1 MKLAFLILIFIS
13 IGCKVSQ
20 NQSSLEIYQDKK
32 YSVEK
37 IDSVNNYYLIY
48 LIQDNN
54 KFKIVSKKGLEN
66 STSCME
72 KIEVGQEYL
81 LELQKLVPTPIKDS
95 NPLGNKPSLSILSC
109 YYFDEN
115 TKICEEVG
123 MEVLY
128 KTNNLV
134 GLCIIE

>member
-1 MKLAFLILIFIS
+1 MKLVFLVLIFAS

-37 IDSVNNYYLIY
+37 IDSINSYYLIY
-48 LIQDNN
+48 LIQDKK
-54 KFKIVSKKGLEN
+54 KFKIVSKRKSGNL
-66 STSCME
+66 SSCVK

-95 NPLGNKPSLSILSC
+95 NPLSNKPSLTILSC

-123 MEVLY
+123 MEILY
-128 KTNNLV
+128 KANNLD
-134 GLCIIE
+134 GLCIAK

>member
-81 LELQKLVPTPIKDS
+81 LELQKLVPDRKSTRLNSSHVRISYAVFCLK
-95 NPLGNKPSLSILSC
+95 K
-109 YYFDEN
+109 
-115 TKICEEVG
+115 K
-123 MEVLY
+123 
-128 KTNNLV
+128 KR
-134 GLCIIE
+134 